1 MAEKKVAIDVVLNA
15 RGAAKSLG
23 DLRQASE
30 DLAQALESQEL
41 GSKAFK
47 ELSSELTQAN
57 KEIKNLE
64 LGFEALDTEQQAS
77 ELGSVAGAVGD
88 ITTAFVLLG
97 GENETMQQI
106 ASSIQTAMGV
116 SMAFKGAIEGVSS
129 ARKLLNSLDKES
141 TIIKIKD
148 AIVTNTAAAAQ
159 ALYAF
164 AVGTSTGA
172 LKLFRIALASTG
184 IGLLIIGIGL
194 LIANF
199 DKVTKA
205 VSSFVDYLLDLAMA
219 FAPILF
225 LMELFTGKTKEQRE
239 EESKAAKER
248 REQNAELGRQ
258 TAERLKA
265 IKDVRAAEKKAHEK
279 RLTQYDLQ
287 IARLEAQ
294 GKSSFAVRIQM
305 LEDILSEKNASLEA
319 SNAML
324 AEWTNYYTQRAIL
337 SGQDLDDFKASL
349 KKQGVDLDALQE
361 QVLEQQQVLKDA
373 IFSAETDITALKRT
387 EAERQSAIAK
397 TAADEKIAEEQ
408 KVKDANDKI
417 IEQNEKDAEKLRL
430 QNEKEADELFKLKTG
445 ISKRL
450 ADFEKEEFQLKLD
463 ELAAQYEAEKLLF
476 IDNEEAQLLLEEEY
490 RTKRA
495 EIELEA
501 SEADKA
507 KTEEENAQKLADAQE
522 QAQALIG
529 IAQSFHDIASTIS
542 ELANSKELNRIKKK
556 QDAGEKLSKDE
567 IKLLIK
573 AEKTKRAL
581 AVSQIA
587 IDTATSIAS
596 VIAGATS
603 AAATTGPAAPF
614 VLAGYIASG
623 IATVLGSMAS
633 ASKILSAPMPD
644 FQTPAST
651 SPDEGRD
658 EDEDLDAPDTDLF
671 NTGSTLLNEGMGKV
685 YVLEQDITDT
695 QNNVASIKDQAT
707 FG

>member
-1 MAEKKVAIDVVLNA
+1 
-15 RGAAKSLG
+15 
-23 DLRQASE
+23 
-30 DLAQALESQEL
+30 SQEL

-64 LGFEALDTEQQAS
+64 LGFESLDTEQQAS

-88 ITTAFVLLG
+88 VTTAFVLLG

-265 IKDVRAAEKKAHEK
+265 IKDVRAAQLKAHEANVIESN
-279 RLTQYDLQ
+279 LQ
-287 IARLEAQ
+287 IDRLEAQ
-294 GKSSFAVRIQM
+294 GKSSFSLRLKL
-305 LEDILSEKNASLEA
+305 LEDTLVVKQDAIKA
-319 SNAML
+319 SNEML
-324 AEWTNYYTQRAIL
+324 AEWTNYYTQKAAL
-337 SGQDLDDFKASL
+337 SGQDLDTFKANL
-349 KKQGVDLDALQE
+349 KKQGVDLDALQAE
-361 QVLEQQQVLKDA
+361 ALGQQLELEQAVFATQT
-373 IFSAETDITALKRT
+373 EITALKRT

-417 IEQNEKDAEKLRL
+417 KEQKEKDAEKLRL
-430 QNEKEADELFKLKTG
+430 QNEKEA
-445 ISKRL
+445 
-450 ADFEKEEFQLKLD
+450 
-463 ELAAQYEAEKLLF
+463 
-476 IDNEEAQLLLEEEY
+476 
-490 RTKRA
+490 
-495 EIELEA
+495 
-501 SEADKA
+501 
-507 KTEEENAQKLADAQE
+507 
-522 QAQALIG
+522 
-529 IAQSFHDIASTIS
+529 
-542 ELANSKELNRIKKK
+542 
-556 QDAGEKLSKDE
+556 
-567 IKLLIK
+567 
-573 AEKTKRAL
+573 
-581 AVSQIA
+581 
-587 IDTATSIAS
+587 
-596 VIAGATS
+596 
-603 AAATTGPAAPF
+603 
-614 VLAGYIASG
+614 
-623 IATVLGSMAS
+623 
-633 ASKILSAPMPD
+633 
-644 FQTPAST
+644 
-651 SPDEGRD
+651 
-658 EDEDLDAPDTDLF
+658 
-671 NTGSTLLNEGMGKV
+671 
-685 YVLEQDITDT
+685 
-695 QNNVASIKDQAT
+695 
-707 FG
+707 